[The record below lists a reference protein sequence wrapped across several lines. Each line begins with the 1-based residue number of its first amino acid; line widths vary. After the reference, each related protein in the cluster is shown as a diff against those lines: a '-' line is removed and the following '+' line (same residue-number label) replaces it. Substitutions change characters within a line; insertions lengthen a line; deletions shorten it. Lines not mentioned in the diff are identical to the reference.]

1 MMGTLWSL
9 WHVPAFFDPNLP
21 HDTMPMWLVL
31 LFVVFFG
38 VFMSFVFKRAGE
50 SVLATMAAHLSLNI
64 MHGLGG
70 AALTSPMFWGVQ
82 AAVFGVAAVAI
93 TIASRTHRQRVPSLI
108 DGIGVV
114 KIAR

>member
-1 MMGTLWSL
+1 VESL
-9 WHVPAFFDPNLP
+9 ARAGILRPEFAASHHADVAGAALCR
-21 HDTMPMWLVL
+21 L
-31 LFVVFFG
+31 LRRVHG
-38 VFMSFVFKRAGE
+38 FVFNRAGE
-50 SVLATMAAHLSLNI
+50 SVVATMAAHLSLNI

-82 AAVFGVAAVAI
+82 AAVFGVAAVVI

-114 KIAR
+114 KIAS